1 MTQRDQ
7 GLDAD
12 DIEKEVAVPL
22 PERDAMSLIDPAGTL
37 IPIADA
43 TIGAD
48 GPPTIAPEDQVK
60 NLPPVE

>member
-7 GLDAD
+7 GLDAE
-12 DIEKEVAVPL
+12 DIEKEVGMPL
-22 PERDAMSLIDPAGTL
+22 PERDAMSLIDPVTKL
-37 IPIADA
+37 VPIGDA
-43 TIGAD
+43 LPGD